1 MSDRGI
7 SRREFGKSAVA
18 IGGTAALAACLDRF
32 GAPDVPAGTTPASL
46 PARQHEWKEYLE
58 VDDAGNSQLSR
69 HHVVLLLDYEREG
82 TPTDEDRQQV
92 TDALTSL
99 ERACGWENDGL
110 MFTLGYSPAYFQ
122 RFDADPVG
130 VDLPEPTALA
140 PFEDPEFDTPDALL
154 HLASD
159 HEQVVLAAEE
169 ALKGSRESVNDREMA
184 ASFDGVFT
192 VADRRTGFVGAGL
205 PAENQDVDGVPD
217 SEPVPEESPLY
228 MGYKGRF
235 DGNQATE
242 DMVTIAAGPFA
253 GGTTQ
258 HLSYIRLQLQQW
270 YEQDS
275 EDQRVSKMFCPAH
288 AEEDRVE
295 GVGENLGDESGVGD
309 CADDVVK
316 RSRRDGVAG
325 HAQKTARAR
334 EDGRPV
340 ILRRDFDSTD
350 GGQAGL
356 HFLSIQRS
364 IDDFVATK
372 SMMNGTD
379 VADESA
385 VGQRLNNGILQ
396 YMRVER
402 RGNYLLP
409 PRDLRALPPADP
421 A

>member
-7 SRREFGKSAVA
+7 SRRDFAKSAVA
-18 IGGTAALAACLDRF
+18 IGGTAALAACLDRS
-32 GAPDVPAGTTPASL
+32 APDVPAGTDDPDGL
-46 PARQHEWKEYLE
+46 PARQHAWKGYLE
-58 VDDAGNSQLSR
+58 TDDAGNARLAR
-69 HHVVLLLDYEREG
+69 HHVALLLDYDRDG
-82 TPTDEDRQQV
+82 TPTDADRQQV
-92 TDALTSL
+92 ADALRSL
-99 ERACGWENDGL
+99 EQAYGWETDGL
-110 MFTLGYSPAYFQ
+110 LFTLGYSPAYFD
-122 RFDADPVG
+122 RFDAAPAG
-130 VDLPEPTALA
+130 VTLPEPTALA
-140 PFEDPEFDTPDALL
+140 PFEEPEPDTPDALL

-159 HEQVVLAAEE
+159 HASVVLAAEE
-169 ALKGSRESVNDREMA
+169 ALKGERGTVNDREMTA
-184 ASFDGVFT
+184 TFDGVFS

-205 PAENQDVDGVPD
+205 PAENQDADGIPD
-217 SEPVPEESPLY
+217 SEPVPEESPLF

-242 DMVTIAAGPFA
+242 DQVTIESGPFA

-270 YEQDS
+270 YEQES

-295 GVGENLGDESGVGD
+295 GVGENLGTDSGVGD
-309 CADDVVK
+309 CADDVVE
-316 RSRRDGVAG
+316 RSRRSGVAG

-356 HFLSIQRS
+356 HFLSIQRA
-364 IDDFVATK
+364 IGDFVATK
-372 SMMNGTD
+372 AAMNGTD
-379 VADESA
+379 VADESG
-385 VGQRLNNGILQ
+385 VGQRVNNGILQ
-396 YMRVER
+396 YMTVAR

-409 PRDLRALPPADP
+409 PRELRALPPADP
-421 A
+421 N

>member
-1 MSDRGI
+1 MSERGI
-7 SRREFGKSAVA
+7 SRREFAKSAVA
-18 IGGTAALAACLDRF
+18 IGGVAALSACLERE
-32 GAPDVPAGTTPASL
+32 APDVPDGTDPASL
-46 PARQHEWKEYLE
+46 PERQHAWKEYLPT
-58 VDDAGNSQLSR
+58 DDAGNARLSR
-69 HHVVLLLDYEREG
+69 HHVALLLEYDRDG
-82 TPTDEDRQQV
+82 SPTEADRARV
-92 TDALTSL
+92 SDALQSL
-99 ERACGWENDGL
+99 ERAYGWENDGL

-122 RFDADPVG
+122 RFDGAPEG

-140 PFEDPEFDTPDALL
+140 PFEEPEFDTPDALL

-159 HEQVVLAAEE
+159 HASVLLAAEE
-169 ALKGSRESVNDREMA
+169 ALKGEREAVNDREIRA
-184 ASFDGVFT
+184 DFDGVFS

-205 PAENQDVDGVPD
+205 PAENQGVDGIPD
-217 SEPVPEESPLY
+217 SDPVPEESPLF

-242 DMVTIAAGPFA
+242 DGVTIESGPFA

-270 YEQDS
+270 YEQES
-275 EDQRVSKMFCPAH
+275 HDQRVSKMFCPAH
-288 AEEDRVE
+288 AEEGRVE
-295 GVGENLGDESGVGD
+295 GVGENLGTASGVED
-309 CADDVVK
+309 CADDVVQRG
-316 RSRRDGVAG
+316 RSEGVVG
-325 HAQKTARAR
+325 HAQKNARAR

-356 HFLSIQRS
+356 HFLSIQES
-364 IDDFVATK
+364 VADFAATK
-372 SMMNGTD
+372 SAMNGTD
-379 VADESA
+379 VADESG
-385 VGQRLNNGILQ
+385 VGQSVNNGILQ
-396 YMRVER
+396 YMTVER

>member
-7 SRREFGKSAVA
+7 SRRDFAKSAVA

-32 GAPDVPAGTTPASL
+32 GAPDVPEGVDPTTL
-46 PARQHEWKEYLE
+46 PARQHEWKENLS
-58 VDDAGNSQLSR
+58 VDDAGNSLLST
-69 HHVVLLLDYEREG
+69 HHIVVLLDYDREG
-82 TPTDEDRQQV
+82 TPTEGDRQQV
-92 TDALTSL
+92 TDALQSL
-99 ERACGWENDGL
+99 EQAYGWSNDGL
-110 MFTLGYSPAYFQ
+110 MFTLGYSPAYFD
-122 RFDADPVG
+122 RFDAGPAG
-130 VDLPEPTALA
+130 VDLPEPAALA
-140 PFEDPEFDTPDALL
+140 PFEEPELDTPDAIL

-159 HEQVVLAAEE
+159 HPSVVLAAEA
-169 ALKGSRESVNDREMA
+169 ALKGERETVNDHEMV
-184 ASFDGVFT
+184 ASFDGVFS

-205 PAENQDVDGVPD
+205 PAEHQDVNGIPD

-242 DMVTIAAGPFA
+242 DMVTIAEGPFA

-275 EDQRVSKMFCPAH
+275 EEQRVSKMFCPAH
-288 AEEDRVE
+288 AEEGEVE
-295 GVGENLGDESGVGD
+295 GVGENLGTDSGVAD
-309 CADDVVK
+309 CADDVVEQ
-316 RSRRDGVAG
+316 SRRDGVAG

-364 IDDFVATK
+364 IGDFVETK
-372 SMMNGTD
+372 SQMNGTD

-385 VGQRLNNGILQ
+385 VGQRVNNGILQ